1 MLYWDDL
8 KKYDMSQPQ
17 ESFSR
22 TSDVAKKYN
31 DHKHQLILKG
41 LTIEQHIKQTI
52 LNGAIYALVD
62 NEFRYN
68 IDESINHKLFWST
81 QTMSMNEARE
91 LAIEYYNPH
100 DIIIL
105 ENPLHMRSVP
115 GLLHYHIFLKY
126 L

>member
-1 MLYWDDL
+1 MLYWTDL

-22 TSDVAKKYN
+22 TSEVAKKYN
-31 DHKHQLILKG
+31 DHKHRLKSKG
-41 LTIEQHIKQTI
+41 ITIEQHIKQTI
-52 LNGAIYALVD
+52 LNDAAHALVD

-68 IDESINHKLFWST
+68 IDDAISHKLFWST
-81 QTMSMNEARE
+81 QSVSMSEARK
-91 LAIEYYNPH
+91 LAIDYYNPR

-115 GLLHYHIFLKY
+115 GLLHYHIFLIA
-126 L
+126 